1 MNHRTFLIFV
11 APSLLA
17 MLLLIVFPVVS
28 VVLQSFH
35 AQHEQVMEVVETCG
49 PFGCTETTSVN
60 QEQTIA
66 LREAK
71 PMGRFVGFE
80 NYTNRGHLAF
90 SEMGEAWRTSTG
102 WADWWS
108 KVMNLDRFDLA

>member
-1 MNHRTFLIFV
+1 MNHRTFLTFV

-35 AQHEQVMEVVETCG
+35 AQHEQVMVVVETCG
-49 PFGCTETTSVN
+49 PFGCTQTTSVD
-60 QEQTIA
+60 QEQTLA

-71 PMGRFVGFE
+71 LLGRFVGFE

-102 WADWWS
+102 WGDWWS
-108 KVMNLDRFDLA
+108 KV